1 MQRGS
6 ATSGSGSSGKLQIWL
21 LAAWRSRP
29 ALVLVLA
36 TSPRNRGNGNHLRC
50 FSRHRGSTRGYM
62 TFVSWN
68 SLGYIIIY
76 HDIYI
81 YNDIFFWHKHTEASR
96 CGKHCQIQQQQTR
109 LACEIRTNRTSVVCT
124 QHWLTSVTKGLRNL
138 HCLVDCTTTECFG
151 ESLCQRSVQS
161 WWVLF
166 KGSRRPASS

>member
-62 TFVSWN
+62 TFVSGN

-76 HDIYI
+76 NDIYI
-81 YNDIFFWHKHTEASR
+81 YIMIFF
-96 CGKHCQIQQQQTR
+96 
-109 LACEIRTNRTSVVCT
+109 LT
-124 QHWLTSVTKGLRNL
+124 QAHRSFTLRQALSNSAAADPISLRNQDQSYFRSL
-138 HCLVDCTTTECFG
+138 YTTLAYIGHERPEKFA
-151 ESLCQRSVQS
+151 L
-161 WWVLF
+161 
-166 KGSRRPASS
+166 SRRLHNDGVLWRVPVPALCSELVGTL